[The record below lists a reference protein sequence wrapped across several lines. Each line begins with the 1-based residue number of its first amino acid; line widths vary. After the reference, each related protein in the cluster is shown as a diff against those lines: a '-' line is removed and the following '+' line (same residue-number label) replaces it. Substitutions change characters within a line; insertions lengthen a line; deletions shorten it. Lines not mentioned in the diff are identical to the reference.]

1 MLKKIAI
8 GLALIII
15 VLGGLSF
22 TPQFAHLKNFAS
34 WGVHTIHD
42 YKTHPTRLVPSGGKP
57 QYWPLHSSYNKMAIS
72 DSLLA
77 IMDSNDTHAFLVIQD
92 GKLIYKTISIR
103 RIL

>member
-15 VLGGLSF
+15 ILGGLSF
-22 TPQFAHLKNFAS
+22 TPQFSHLKNFAA

-42 YKTHPTRLVPSGGKP
+42 YKTHPTRLVASGGKP
-57 QYWPLHSSYNKMAIS
+57 QYWPLDSSYNKMVIS

-92 GKLIYKTISIR
+92 GKLIYER
-103 RIL
+103 